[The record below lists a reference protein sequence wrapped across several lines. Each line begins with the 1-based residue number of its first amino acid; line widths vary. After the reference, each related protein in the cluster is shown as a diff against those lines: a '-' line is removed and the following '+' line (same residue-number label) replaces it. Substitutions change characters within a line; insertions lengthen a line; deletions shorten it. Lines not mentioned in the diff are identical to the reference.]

1 MSTGKIV
8 SIVVAGFLL
17 LLVIIGVSTS
27 ISSKNT
33 EVKLRNAVVAQQDVC
48 KANFDKMY
56 KVISQLA
63 EIPERFADKSK
74 EAFKE
79 IYPQLMDG
87 RYSKDNASL
96 MKWVQESNPQYDM
109 AAVGRLYE
117 KLANAIEANRDEYF
131 IEQAKLIDLKREHD
145 TYIASFPASFFVGD
159 RGEVAIKIVTS
170 SVTEKAYETGKD
182 DNIQLF
188 DKK

>member
-1 MSTGKIV
+1 MSTSKIV
-8 SIVVAGFLL
+8 SIVIAGLIV

-27 ISSKNT
+27 ISTKNT
-33 EVKLRNAVVAQQDVC
+33 EVKLRAEVVAQQDVC

-63 EIPERFADKSK
+63 QIPERFADKSK

-79 IYPQLMDG
+79 IYPQLMNG
-87 RYSKDNASL
+87 RYANDNASL
-96 MKWVQESNPQYDM
+96 MKWVQESNPTYDM

-131 IEQAKLIDLKREHD
+131 IEQKKLIDMKREHSA
-145 TYIASFPASFFVGD
+145 YIKTWPASIFVGD
-159 RGEVAIKIVTS
+159 RGEVDIVIVTS
-170 SVTEKAYETGKD
+170 TTTENAYKTGKD
-182 DNIQLF
+182 DNVELF
-188 DKK
+188 K